1 MTFILYFDQV
11 LASCDGALR
20 REDELVSFYIRK
32 MVVLNTKTGEF
43 IFRPRFT
50 EPADLNWATS
60 HDAGH
65 GDYIVKKSVSDGVIE
80 TGGYSHVITGRSS
93 KITEVKG
100 DLERCDR
107 NNNQLQ
113 KQTLGP
119 TTNWSPIQ
127 TVPTA
132 VQEVCIVNTI
142 QTRLT
147 HQLT

>member
-1 MTFILYFDQV
+1 
-11 LASCDGALR
+11 
-20 REDELVSFYIRK
+20 

-65 GDYIVKKSVSDGVIE
+65 GDYIVKVVPFFLHQRQDYLPFTFFLLYLILKYNSNRDFSLQKSVSDGVIE

-100 DLERCDR
+100 DLKVS
-107 NNNQLQ
+107 N
-113 KQTLGP
+113 
-119 TTNWSPIQ
+119 
-127 TVPTA
+127 V
-132 VQEVCIVNTI
+132 
-142 QTRLT
+142 RLSIY
-147 HQLT
+147 LFFYLFIFFAS